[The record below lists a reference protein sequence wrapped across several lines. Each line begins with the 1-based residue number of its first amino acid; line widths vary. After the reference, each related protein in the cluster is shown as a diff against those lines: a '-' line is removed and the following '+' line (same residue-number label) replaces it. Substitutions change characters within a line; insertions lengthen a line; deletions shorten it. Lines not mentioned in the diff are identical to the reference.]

1 MKAIICDNEVIE
13 IDVRVRMKNIFN
25 LRADMYIL
33 IVCFVYAIATPILL
47 MGEDLG
53 KATGEELDL
62 NLMIIGVMAT
72 LITFLLYYV
81 YEAFY
86 SLLFY
91 RLGHELAMFGL
102 GLLIIVGYLT
112 YLTRYLFVGTPFDRM
127 ITNIDQLNEGF
138 VNVTVIVVVL
148 IVLTV
153 VSVIFGHTLGE
164 TLYRLALMYVV
175 AIGNT
180 MVFLYFNPL
189 EFVPEVLL
197 LVMNIFMIYFT
208 LRQLARCRGLV
219 VLNQH
224 HYYSDKKK

>member
-1 MKAIICDNEVIE
+1 
-13 IDVRVRMKNIFN
+13 MKNIFN
-25 LRADMYIL
+25 TRADMYIL
-33 IVCFVYAIATPILL
+33 IVCFVYAITTPIFL
-47 MGEDLG
+47 MGDDLG

-72 LITFLLYYV
+72 LITFVLYYV
-81 YEAFY
+81 YEALY

-91 RLGHELAMFGL
+91 RLSHELAMFGL
-102 GLLIIVGYLT
+102 GLLMIVGYLT
-112 YLTRYLFVGTPFDRM
+112 FLTRYLFVGSPFDRT
-127 ITNIDQLNEGF
+127 ITNIDQLNEGLA
-138 VNVTVIVVVL
+138 NVTVIVAVL

-164 TLYRLALMYVV
+164 SLYRLAIMYVV

-180 MVFLYFNPL
+180 MVFLYYNPF
-189 EFVPEVLL
+189 EFVSEVVLL
-197 LVMNIFMIYFT
+197 VLNIFMIYFT

-224 HYYSDKKK
+224 HYYNEK